1 MKEPWFECVRCG
13 AEYPLTELYRCPKD
27 SGELKIVYDY
37 QGILKESA
45 LPKTWKHPL
54 RMWERFGDILPQ
66 KDKQAII
73 SLGEGGTPLVRC
85 RRLAEKVGVKDVY
98 LKLESCNP
106 TGSFK
111 DRQVSVAI
119 SKANEWG
126 KTGFG
131 TTSSGN
137 VGVALSAYSAR
148 GGLQA
153 HVWVLETT
161 AASKTQQIQVYGAQ
175 LFLVPD
181 PGKGN
186 MIAYRSFFT
195 EMQAF
200 CIKHGM
206 VPMVSARPVNPY
218 MIEGSKTIS
227 FEVVGELGEVP
238 DHVFVPVGGGGML
251 GGTWKGFRELLEL
264 GFIDRLPVVTG
275 SQKVGDNTPINRI
288 GDLEFDPNHYFEPLD
303 GRWAWESIQESKGSL
318 LHVTEQDIRTAQSE
332 LATNEGI
339 FAEPQ
344 GAYAAAGLFKASRE
358 GVLKSDQTVVCVVT
372 GMGLKDMKAAREIS
386 ENYPDHHAVKHVGS
400 LEESTPFFLNEIIH
414 PQNF

>member
-1 MKEPWFECVRCG
+1 MKEPWFECVTCG
-13 AEYPLTELYRCPKD
+13 TEYSLTELYCCPKD
-27 SGELKIVYDY
+27 GGELKIVYDY
-37 QGILKESA
+37 QGVLKEGNFS
-45 LPKTWKHPL
+45 KIWNQPL
-54 RMWERFGDILPQ
+54 RMWERFGDLLPQ
-66 KDKQAII
+66 KDQKAII
-73 SLGEGGTPLVRC
+73 SLGEGGTPLIRC
-85 RRLAEKVGVKDVY
+85 KRLAEKIGVKDVY
-98 LKLESCNP
+98 VKLESCNP

-126 KTGFG
+126 KTCFG

-148 GGLQA
+148 GGFQA
-153 HVWVLETT
+153 HVWVLETM

-181 PGKGN
+181 PGKEN
-186 MIAYRSFFT
+186 MVAYRSFFT
-195 EMQAF
+195 EMQDF

-227 FEVVGELGEVP
+227 FEVVSELGSVP
-238 DHVFVPVGGGGML
+238 DRVFVPVGGGGML
-251 GGTWKGFRELLEL
+251 GGTWKGFKELVEL
-264 GFIDRLPVVTG
+264 GLADRLPVVTG
-275 SQKVGDNTPINRI
+275 CQKVGDDTPINRI
-288 GDLEFDPNHYFEPLD
+288 GDPEFDPNRYFEPLD

-318 LHVTEQDIRTAQSE
+318 LHVAEQEIRTAQSE

-344 GAYAAAGLFKASRE
+344 GAYATAGLLKASQE
-358 GVLKSDQTVVCVVT
+358 GVLRSDETVVCVVT
-372 GMGLKDMKAAREIS
+372 GMGLKDMKAAQEIS
-386 ENYPDHHAVKHVGS
+386 ENYPEHHAVKHVGS
-400 LEESTPFFLNEIIH
+400 LEESAPFLLN
-414 PQNF
+414 